1 MPITMTH
8 DPDLTMLAFD
18 EAPIG
23 IVLTE
28 RRFIKSCN
36 VTFATLFGYDRSD
49 LINQS
54 FRMLYSTRKEFDA
67 IRDIGLK
74 PLQEKGIYS
83 DERIMKRRDGAPFW
97 CRFRAHTL
105 TPDDPLQRTVLSF
118 AKISDTVPKSQ
129 LTPRERQIVLQL
141 SKGQTSKEIVRALS
155 LSPRTIED
163 VRGRLL
169 KKFGVRNAAEL
180 LAHMTGLDI

>member
-1 MPITMTH
+1 MGAPEMERE
-8 DPDLTMLAFD
+8 LAMLAFD

-28 RRFIKSCN
+28 RRIIKSCN
-36 VTFATLFGYDRSD
+36 TTFANLFGYEKGE

-54 FRMLYSTRKEFDA
+54 FRMLYSSASEFDA
-67 IRDIGLK
+67 IRDIGLR
-74 PLQEKGIYS
+74 PLQEIGIYS
-83 DERIMKRRDGAPFW
+83 DERIMKHRDGAPFW

-105 TPDDPLQRTVLSF
+105 TRDDPLQRTVLSF
-118 AKISDTVPKSQ
+118 AKISDTIPKGN

-141 SKGQTSKEIVRALS
+141 SKGQTSKEIARTLK

-163 VRGRLL
+163 VRSRLL

-180 LAHMTGLDI
+180 LAQMTGLDI

>member
-1 MPITMTH
+1 MSH
-8 DPDLTMLAFD
+8 DLAMLAFD

-28 RRFIKSCN
+28 RRIIKSCN
-36 VTFATLFGYDRSD
+36 ISFAALFGYDRAD
-49 LINQS
+49 LIDQS
-54 FRMLYSTRKEFDA
+54 FRMLYSTRREFEA

-74 PLQEKGIYS
+74 PLQEQGIYS

-97 CRFRAHTL
+97 CRFRARTL
-105 TPDDPLQRTVLSF
+105 TRDDPLQRTVLSF
-118 AKISDTVPKSQ
+118 AKISDAVPKVQ

-141 SKGQTSKEIVRALS
+141 SKGQTSKQIARSLN

-163 VRGRLL
+163 VRSRLL

-180 LAHMTGLDI
+180 LAHMTGLDV

>member
-1 MPITMTH
+1 MM
-8 DPDLTMLAFD
+8 DQDLAMLAFD

-28 RRFIKSCN
+28 HRIMKSCN
-36 VTFATLFGYDRSD
+36 ATFANLFGYEKRE
-49 LINQS
+49 LTNRS
-54 FRMLYSTRKEFDA
+54 FRMLYSNRQEFEA

-83 DERIMKRRDGAPFW
+83 DERIMKRRDGTPFW
-97 CRFRAHTL
+97 CRFRARTL
-105 TPDDPLQRTVLSF
+105 TRHKPLQRSVLSF
-118 AKISDTVPKSQ
+118 AVISDTIPNVR

-141 SKGQTSKEIVRALS
+141 SRGQTSKQIARALD

-163 VRGRLL
+163 VRSRLL
-169 KKFGVRNAAEL
+169 KKFDVRNAAEL
-180 LAHMTGLDI
+180 LTHMIGVDF

>member
-1 MPITMTH
+1 MNH
-8 DPDLTMLAFD
+8 DLAMLAFD

-28 RRFIKSCN
+28 RRIIKSCN
-36 VTFATLFGYDRSD
+36 ATFAALFGYEKPE
-49 LINQS
+49 LLNQS
-54 FRMLYSTRKEFDA
+54 FRMLYSSRREFDA

-74 PLQEKGIYS
+74 PLQEEGIYS
-83 DERIMKRRDGAPFW
+83 DERIMKHRDGAPFW

-105 TPDDPLQRTVLSF
+105 TRNNPLERTVLSF
-118 AKISDTVPKSQ
+118 AKISDTVPKGQ

-141 SKGQTSKEIVRALS
+141 SKGQTSKEIARILG

-163 VRGRLL
+163 VRSRLL

-180 LAHMTGLDI
+180 LAHMTSMDF

>member
-1 MPITMTH
+1 MNH
-8 DPDLTMLAFD
+8 DLAMLAFD

-28 RRFIKSCN
+28 NRIIKSCN
-36 VTFATLFGYDRSD
+36 TTFAALFGYKKPE
-49 LINQS
+49 LFNQS
-54 FRMLYSTRKEFDA
+54 FRLLYSSRREFDA

-83 DERIMKRRDGAPFW
+83 DERIMNQRDGAPFW

-105 TPDDPLQRTVLSF
+105 TRDNPLQRTVLSF
-118 AKISDTVPKSQ
+118 AKISDTVPKGQ

-141 SKGQTSKEIVRALS
+141 SKGQTSKEIARILD

-163 VRGRLL
+163 VRSRLL

-180 LAHMTGLDI
+180 LAHMTGLDF